1 MKYNPLETVMGAL
14 VLITAISF
22 LILGMKSI
30 NENQSEGLK
39 ISLIFGSSAGLK
51 KGDHV
56 KISGINIGKILNLDL
71 DKENYNAMVAININ
85 KNVKIPDD
93 SSARITSTSLLGG
106 NFIDII
112 PGSSEIYLKQ
122 GDEIYDTKDSVSFTD
137 LLGKVVFS
145 GDKK

>member
-22 LILGMKSI
+22 LIFGMKSI
-30 NENQSEGLK
+30 NENQNDGFQ

-51 KGDHV
+51 NGDHV
-56 KISGINIGKILNLDL
+56 KISGINVGKIVNLNL
-71 DKENYNAMVAININ
+71 DKENYNAIVTINVNENI
-85 KNVKIPDD
+85 KIPDD

-112 PGSSEIYLKQ
+112 TGSSETYLKQ
-122 GDEIYDTKDSVSFTD
+122 DDEIYDTRDSVSFTD
-137 LLGKVVFS
+137 LLGKLVFS

>member
-1 MKYNPLETVMGAL
+1 MKYNPLETVMGAV

-30 NENQSEGLK
+30 NKHQSGGLQ

-51 KGDHV
+51 SGDHV
-56 KISGINIGKILNLDL
+56 KISGINVGKILNLDL
-71 DKENYNAMVAININ
+71 DKENYNAMVTINVSENI
-85 KNVKIPDD
+85 KIPDD

-122 GDEIYDTKDSVSFTD
+122 GDKIYDTRDSLSFTD
-137 LLGKVVFS
+137 LLGKLVFS